1 MYITNFL
8 LCIFV
13 AFLWSLHPICHKIL
27 KNNIDAFYIFIL
39 IWLFTSVFMIFIL
52 FYYKNHIYS
61 NIVNLTKYELL
72 ILLWLG
78 LISVLANY
86 IYFYVIKSDNAYIV
100 SALTY
105 SSPLFT
111 IIIAYLLLNE
121 VISYNAILGI
131 LFIII
136 GASILSFE

>member
-39 IWLFTSVFMIFIL
+39 IWLFTSIFMIFIII
-52 FYYKNHIYS
+52 YYKKHVYH
-61 NIVNLTKYELL
+61 NIINLTKYEIF
-72 ILLWLG
+72 ILLFLG
-78 LISVLANY
+78 IISVLSNF
-86 IYFYVIKSDNAYIV
+86 IYFYVIKNDNAYIV

-105 SSPLFT
+105 SSPIFT
-111 IIIAYLLLNE
+111 IMIAYLLLND
-121 VISYNAILGI
+121 IITFNAIIGI
-131 LFIII
+131 IFIII
-136 GASILSFE
+136 GAIILSFE